1 MLSDLKSI
9 AVKATPIALDVYDK
23 TDPTTLLPL
32 VAVVVSDSSLAEE
45 VNLEWAAVFPELRK
59 WIGDRVAQQGFAGRL
74 KIRPELY
81 EVTLDFDSIDIER
94 GTALLQATEKATRI
108 GRAFAIGKVL
118 LAYRVLRENLL
129 TYDGQDFFSDAH
141 QHPDGTLASNL
152 VYTIR
157 LNPFAPTVDDA
168 RKELVMAV
176 DRLMANSIL
185 RDELVRSEDMRKGLV
200 VFVRSQAVWS
210 AYEKLRTEKSFGADP
225 NLWQGAFELVRDFKP
240 KLYTETMV
248 DIVLATPNGPRPA
261 IFVVSREPQ
270 GLKFDQ
276 SKEFASRYIPFGMDA
291 MYGVTPAFWQT
302 AVRVLQQPE

>member
-9 AVKATPIALDVYDK
+9 AVKATPIALDIYDK

-32 VAVVVSDSSLAEE
+32 VAVVITDASLAEE
-45 VNLEWAAVFPELRK
+45 INLEWAAVFPELRK

-74 KIRPELY
+74 KVRPELY

-108 GRAFAIGKVL
+108 GRAFAVGKVL

-129 TYDGQDFFSDAH
+129 TYDGQDFFSNAH
-141 QHPDGTLASNL
+141 QHPDGTYASNVL
-152 VYTIR
+152 PVTR
-157 LNPFAPTVDDA
+157 ANFMAPTVDEA
-168 RKELVMAV
+168 RKELVLAV
-176 DRLMANSIL
+176 DRLMDNSIL
-185 RDELVRSEDMRKGLV
+185 RDELVRSEEVRKGLV

-210 AYEKLRTEKSFGADP
+210 AYT
-225 NLWQGAFELVRDFKP
+225 
-240 KLYTETMV
+240 V

-302 AVRVLQQPE
+302 AVRVLQQTE

>member
-9 AVKATPIALDVYDK
+9 AVRATPIALDIYDK
-23 TDPTTLLPL
+23 TDPTTLLPF
-32 VAVVVSDSSLAEE
+32 VAVVVSDPSLAEE

-59 WIGDRVAQQGFAGRL
+59 WIGDRVAQQGFAGKL

-94 GTALLQATEKATRI
+94 GTALIQATEKATRI
-108 GRAFAIGKVL
+108 GRAFAVGKVL
-118 LAYRVLRENLL
+118 LAYRVLRENQL
-129 TYDGQDFFSDAH
+129 TYDGRDFFDNAH

-152 VYTIR
+152 VNVVR
-157 LNPFAPTVDDA
+157 VDPAAPDVIEVRD
-168 RKELVMAV
+168 ELSAAV

-185 RDELVRSEDMRKGLV
+185 RDELVRSEEVRKGLV
-200 VFVRSQAVWS
+200 VFVRSQKVWS

-225 NLWQGAFELVRDFKP
+225 NLWQNAFELVRDFKP
-240 KLYTETMV
+240 KVGTENTV
-248 DIVLATPNGPRPA
+248 DVVLATPNGPRPA

-302 AVRVLQQPE
+302 AVRVLPT

>member
-9 AVKATPIALDVYDK
+9 AVKATPIALDIYDK

-32 VAVVVSDSSLAEE
+32 VAVVITDASLAEE
-45 VNLEWAAVFPELRK
+45 INLEWAAVFPELRK

-74 KIRPELY
+74 KVRPELY

-108 GRAFAIGKVL
+108 GRAFAVGKVL

-129 TYDGQDFFSDAH
+129 TYDGQDFFSNAH
-141 QHPDGTLASNL
+141 QHPDGTYASNVL
-152 VYTIR
+152 PVTR
-157 LNPFAPTVDDA
+157 ANFTAPTVDEA
-168 RKELVMAV
+168 RKEMALAV

-185 RDELVRSEDMRKGLV
+185 RDELVRSEEVRKGLV
-200 VFVRSQAVWS
+200 VFVRSQRVWS

-240 KLYTETMV
+240 KLYTEDTV

-302 AVRVLQQPE
+302 AVRVLQQTE

>member
-9 AVKATPIALDVYDK
+9 AVRATPIALDIYDK
-23 TDPTTLLPL
+23 TDPTTLLPF
-32 VAVVVSDSSLAEE
+32 VAVVVSDPSLAEE

-59 WIGDRVAQQGFAGRL
+59 WIGDRVAQQGFAGKL

-94 GTALLQATEKATRI
+94 GTALIQATEKATRI
-108 GRAFAIGKVL
+108 GRAFAVGKVL
-118 LAYRVLRENLL
+118 LAYRVLRENQL
-129 TYDGQDFFSDAH
+129 TYDGQ
-141 QHPDGTLASNL
+141 DGTLASNL
-152 VYTIR
+152 VNVVR
-157 LNPFAPTVDDA
+157 ANPATPDVIEV
-168 RKELVMAV
+168 REELSAAV

-185 RDELVRSEDMRKGLV
+185 RDELVR
-200 VFVRSQAVWS
+200 
-210 AYEKLRTEKSFGADP
+210 
-225 NLWQGAFELVRDFKP
+225 DFKP
-240 KLYTETMV
+240 KVGTENTV

-302 AVRVLQQPE
+302 AVRVLPT

>member
-9 AVKATPIALDVYDK
+9 AVKATPIALDIYDK

-32 VAVVVSDSSLAEE
+32 VAVVISDSSLAEE

-74 KIRPELY
+74 KVRPELY

-108 GRAFAIGKVL
+108 GRAFAVGKVL

-129 TYDGQDFFSDAH
+129 TYDGQDFFSNAH
-141 QHPDGTLASNL
+141 HHPDGTYTSNVIP
-152 VYTIR
+152 VYRANFT
-157 LNPFAPTVDDA
+157 APTVDEA
-168 RKELVMAV
+168 RKEMALAV
-176 DRLMANSIL
+176 DRLMANSVL
-185 RDELVRSEDMRKGLV
+185 RDELVRSEEVRKGLV
-200 VFVRSQAVWS
+200 VFARSQAVWS

-240 KLYTETMV
+240 KLYTESTV

-302 AVRVLQQPE
+302 AVRVLQQTE

>member
-32 VAVVVSDSSLAEE
+32 VAVVVSDPSLAEE

-59 WIGDRVAQQGFAGRL
+59 WIGDRVAQQGFAGKL

-108 GRAFAIGKVL
+108 GRAFAAGKVL

-129 TYDGQDFFSDAH
+129 TYDGQDFFDEAH
-141 QHPDGTLASNL
+141 QHPDGSQASNL
-152 VYTIR
+152 VGFHR
-157 LNPFAPTVDDA
+157 ANPYAPDVDDA
-168 RKELVMAV
+168 RDELVAAV

-185 RDELVRSEDMRKGLV
+185 RDELVRSDDVRKGLV
-200 VFVRSQAVWS
+200 VFVRSQPVWS

-240 KLYTETMV
+240 VIGTENTV

-302 AVRVLQQPE
+302 AVRIYQPPE

>member
-9 AVKATPIALDVYDK
+9 AVKATPIALDIYDK

-32 VAVVVSDSSLAEE
+32 VAVVVTDPSLAEE

-59 WIGDRVAQQGFAGRL
+59 WVGDRVAQQGFAGRL

-81 EVTLDFDSIDIER
+81 EVTLDFDSLDIER

-108 GRAFAIGKVL
+108 GRAFAVGKVL

-129 TYDGQDFFSDAH
+129 TYDGQDFFHDSH
-141 QHPDGTLASNL
+141 QHPDGSLASNL
-152 VYTIR
+152 VFTNR
-157 LNPFAPTVDDA
+157 TNPSSPDVDEA
-168 RKELVMAV
+168 REELVKAV

-185 RDELVRSEDMRKGLV
+185 RDELVRSEDVRKGLV

-240 KLYTETMV
+240 KPNTQDTV

-302 AVRVLQQPE
+302 AVRVVQQPE

>member
-32 VAVVVSDSSLAEE
+32 VAVVVSDPSLAEE

-81 EVTLDFDSIDIER
+81 EVTLDFDSLDIER

-129 TYDGQDFFSDAH
+129 TYDGQDFFDNAH
-141 QHPDGTLASNL
+141 RHPDGTYASNI
-152 VYTIR
+152 VGVSR
-157 LNPFAPTVDDA
+157 ANPTAPTVSEA
-168 RKELVMAV
+168 REELAAAV

-185 RDELVRSEDMRKGLV
+185 RDELVRSEEVRKGLV
-200 VFVRSQAVWS
+200 VFVRSQEVWS

-240 KLYTETMV
+240 KAGTEYTV

>member
-32 VAVVVSDSSLAEE
+32 VAVVVSDPSLAEE

-74 KIRPELY
+74 KVRPELY
-81 EVTLDFDSIDIER
+81 EVTLDFDSLDIER

-108 GRAFAIGKVL
+108 GRAFAVGKVL
-118 LAYRVLRENLL
+118 LAYRVLRDNLL
-129 TYDGQDFFSDAH
+129 TYDGQDFFSDSH
-141 QHPDGTLASNL
+141 QHPDGTLASNI
-152 VYTIR
+152 VFTTR
-157 LNPFAPTVDDA
+157 TDPSAPDVNEV
-168 RKELVMAV
+168 REELSAAV

-185 RDELVRSEDMRKGLV
+185 RDELVRSEDFRKGLV
-200 VFVRSQAVWS
+200 VFVRSQQVWS

-240 KLYTETMV
+240 KAGTENTV

>member
-9 AVKATPIALDVYDK
+9 AVRATPIALDIYDK
-23 TDPTTLLPL
+23 TDPTTLLSSM
-32 VAVVVSDSSLAEE
+32 AVVVNDPSLAEE

-59 WIGDRVAQQGFAGRL
+59 WVGDRVAQQGFAGRL

-108 GRAFAIGKVL
+108 GRAFAVGKVM
-118 LAYRVLRENLL
+118 LAYRVLRESQL
-129 TYDGQDFFSDAH
+129 TYDGQEFFSALH
-141 QHPDGTLASNL
+141 QHPDGTPASNIL
-152 VYTIR
+152 IAAR
-157 LNPFAPTVDDA
+157 SNPMVPTVDDV
-168 RKELVMAV
+168 RKELAAAM
-176 DRLMANSIL
+176 DRLMANAIL

-200 VFVRSQAVWS
+200 VFVRSQTVWS
-210 AYEKLRTEKSFGADP
+210 AYETLRTEKSFGGDP

-240 KLYTETMV
+240 MVGDNYTV
-248 DIVLATPNGPRPA
+248 DFVLATPNGPRPA

-302 AVRVLQQPE
+302 AVRVFNLE

>member
-1 MLSDLKSI
+1 MLSALKSI
-9 AVKATPIALDVYDK
+9 AVKATPIALDIYDK
-23 TDPTTLLPL
+23 TDPTTLLPF
-32 VAVVVSDSSLAEE
+32 VAVVVSDPSLAEE

-94 GTALLQATEKATRI
+94 GTALIQATEKATRI
-108 GRAFAIGKVL
+108 GRAFAVGKVL

-129 TYDGQDFFSDAH
+129 TYDGQDFFSDSH
-141 QHPDGTLASNL
+141 QHPDGTLASNI
-152 VYTIR
+152 VFTTR
-157 LNPFAPTVDDA
+157 TDPSAPDVNEVRD
-168 RKELVMAV
+168 ELSAAV

-185 RDELVRSEDMRKGLV
+185 RDELVRSEEVRKGLV
-200 VFVRSQAVWS
+200 VFVRSQQVWS
-210 AYEKLRTEKSFGADP
+210 AYEKMRTEKSFGADP
-225 NLWQGAFELVRDFKP
+225 NLWQNAFELVRDFKP
-240 KLYTETMV
+240 KVGTENTV

-302 AVRVLQQPE
+302 AVRVLPT

>member
-23 TDPTTLLPL
+23 TNPTTLLPF
-32 VAVVVSDSSLAEE
+32 VAVVVTDPSLAEE

-59 WIGDRVAQQGFAGRL
+59 WVGDRIAQQGFAGKL

-81 EVTLDFDSIDIER
+81 EVTLDFDSLDIER
-94 GTALLQATEKATRI
+94 GSALIQATEKATRI
-108 GRAFAIGKVL
+108 GRAFAVGKVL
-118 LAYRVLRENLL
+118 LAYRVLRENQL
-129 TYDGQDFFSDAH
+129 TYDGQDFFSGAH

-152 VYTIR
+152 VPSAR
-157 LNPFAPTVDDA
+157 ANANAPTVEEA
-168 RKELVMAV
+168 RDELVAAV

-185 RDELVRSEDMRKGLV
+185 RDELVRSEDVRKGLV
-200 VFVRSQAVWS
+200 VFVRSQQVWS
-210 AYEKLRTEKSFGADP
+210 AYEKLRTEKSFGGDP

-240 KLYTETMV
+240 LPGTGHTV

-302 AVRVLQQPE
+302 AVRVISIE

>member
-32 VAVVVSDSSLAEE
+32 VAVVVSDPSLAEE

-108 GRAFAIGKVL
+108 GRAFAVGKVL
-118 LAYRVLRENLL
+118 LAYRVLRDNLL
-129 TYDGQDFFSDAH
+129 TYDGQDFFHDSH
-141 QHPDGTLASNL
+141 QHPDGTLASNI
-152 VYTIR
+152 VFTTR
-157 LNPFAPTVDDA
+157 TDPSAPDVNEVRD
-168 RKELVMAV
+168 ELSAAV

-185 RDELVRSEDMRKGLV
+185 RDELVRSEDFRKGLV
-200 VFVRSQAVWS
+200 VFVRSQQVWS

-240 KLYTETMV
+240 KATTENTV

>member
-9 AVKATPIALDVYDK
+9 AVKATPIALDIYDK
-23 TDPTTLLPL
+23 TDPTTLLSH
-32 VAVVVSDSSLAEE
+32 VAAVITDSSLSEE
-45 VNLEWAAVFPELRK
+45 INLEWAAVFPELRK
-59 WIGDRVAQQGFAGRL
+59 WIGDRVAQHGFAGRL
-74 KIRPELY
+74 KVRPELY
-81 EVTLDFDSIDIER
+81 EITMDFDSIDIQR

-108 GRAFAIGKVL
+108 GRAFAIGKVM

-129 TYDGQDFFSDAH
+129 TYDGQDFFDDAH
-141 QHPDGTLASNL
+141 QHPDGSIASNL
-152 VYTIR
+152 IQFPR
-157 LNPFAPTVDDA
+157 ANPAAPDVMEV
-168 RKELVMAV
+168 REELTAAI

-185 RDELVRSEDMRKGLV
+185 RDELVRSEEVRKGLV
-200 VFVRSQAVWS
+200 VFVKSQKVWS
-210 AYEKLRTEKSFGADP
+210 AYEKLRTERSFGADP

-240 KLYTETMV
+240 KPGTENTV
-248 DIVLATPNGPRPA
+248 DIVHATPNGPRPA

-302 AVRVLQQPE
+302 AVRVQST

>member
-9 AVKATPIALDVYDK
+9 AVKATPIALDIYDK

-32 VAVVVSDSSLAEE
+32 VAVVVSDPSLAEE

-81 EVTLDFDSIDIER
+81 EVTLDFDSLDIER

-108 GRAFAIGKVL
+108 GRAFAVGKVL

-129 TYDGQDFFSDAH
+129 TYDGQDFFSEAH
-141 QHPDGTLASNL
+141 QHPDGTLASNI
-152 VYTIR
+152 VFTTR
-157 LNPFAPTVDDA
+157 TDPSAPDVNEVRD
-168 RKELVMAV
+168 ELSAAV

-185 RDELVRSEDMRKGLV
+185 RDELVRSEEVRKGLV
-200 VFVRSQAVWS
+200 VFVRSQQVWS

-225 NLWQGAFELVRDFKP
+225 NLWQNAFELVRDFKP
-240 KLYTETMV
+240 KAGTENTV

>member
-32 VAVVVSDSSLAEE
+32 VAVVVSDPSLAEE

-74 KIRPELY
+74 RIRPELY

-108 GRAFAIGKVL
+108 GRAFAVGKVL

-129 TYDGQDFFSDAH
+129 TYDGQDFFSNAH
-141 QHPDGTLASNL
+141 QHPDGTYASNVL
-152 VYTIR
+152 PVTRANFI
-157 LNPFAPTVDDA
+157 APTVDEA
-168 RKELVMAV
+168 RFELTAAV
-176 DRLMANSIL
+176 DRLMYNSIL
-185 RDELVRSEDMRKGLV
+185 RDELVRSEEVRKGLV
-200 VFVRSQAVWS
+200 VFVRSQRVWS

-240 KLYTETMV
+240 KLYTEDTV
-248 DIVLATPNGPRPA
+248 DVVLATPNGPRPA

>member
-9 AVKATPIALDVYDK
+9 AVRATPIALDIYDK
-23 TDPTTLLPL
+23 TDPTTLLPF
-32 VAVVVSDSSLAEE
+32 VAVVVTDPSLAEE

-81 EVTLDFDSIDIER
+81 EVTLDFDSLDIER

-108 GRAFAIGKVL
+108 GRAFAVGKVL

-129 TYDGQDFFSDAH
+129 TYDGQDFFDNAH
-141 QHPDGTLASNL
+141 QHPDGSPASNL
-152 VYTIR
+152 VPFNR
-157 LNPFAPTVDDA
+157 ADPFAPDVHEA
-168 RKELVMAV
+168 REELVAAV

-185 RDELVRSEDMRKGLV
+185 RDELVRSDDVRKGLV
-200 VFVRSQAVWS
+200 VFVRSQQVWS

-240 KLYTETMV
+240 VSGTENTV

-302 AVRVLQQPE
+302 AVRIYQQPE

>member
-9 AVKATPIALDVYDK
+9 AVKATPIALDIYDK

-32 VAVVVSDSSLAEE
+32 VAVVVSDPSLAEE

-81 EVTLDFDSIDIER
+81 EVTLDFDSLDIER
-94 GTALLQATEKATRI
+94 GSALLQATEKATRI
-108 GRAFAIGKVL
+108 GRAFAVGKVL

-129 TYDGQDFFSDAH
+129 AYDGQDFFDTAH
-141 QHPDGTLASNL
+141 RHPDGTLASN
-152 VYTIR
+152 VVSVSR
-157 LNPFAPTVDDA
+157 ANPTAPTVAEA
-168 RKELVMAV
+168 REELAAAV

-185 RDELVRSEDMRKGLV
+185 RDELVRSEEVRKGLV
-200 VFVRSQAVWS
+200 VFVRSQEVWS

-240 KLYTETMV
+240 KYGTQDTV

>member
-9 AVKATPIALDVYDK
+9 AVKATPIALDIYDK
-23 TDPTTLLPL
+23 TDPTTLLSH
-32 VAVVVSDSSLAEE
+32 VAAVISDPSLSEE
-45 VNLEWAAVFPELRK
+45 INLEWAAVFPELRK

-74 KIRPELY
+74 KVRPELY

-129 TYDGQDFFSDAH
+129 TYDGQDFFHDAH

-152 VYTIR
+152 VLTGR
-157 LNPFAPTVDDA
+157 VNPSAPTVDEA
-168 RKELVMAV
+168 REELVMAV

-185 RDELVRSEDMRKGLV
+185 RDELVRSEEVRKGLV
-200 VFVRSQAVWS
+200 VFARSQPVWS

-240 KLYTETMV
+240 KLYTESTV
-248 DIVLATPNGPRPA
+248 DVVLATPNGPRPA

>member
-23 TDPTTLLPL
+23 TDPTTLLPSL
-32 VAVVVSDSSLAEE
+32 AVVVNDPSLAEE

-74 KIRPELY
+74 KIRPEPY
-81 EVTLDFDSIDIER
+81 EVTLDFDSLDIER
-94 GTALLQATEKATRI
+94 GTALVQATEKATRI
-108 GRAFAIGKVL
+108 GRAFAVGKVL
-118 LAYRVLRENLL
+118 LAYRVLRDNLL
-129 TYDGQDFFSDAH
+129 AYDGQEFFHIAH
-141 QHPDGTLASNL
+141 QHPDGTPASN
-152 VYTIR
+152 VIIANR
-157 LNPFAPTVDDA
+157 ASRQAPTVDEA
-168 RKELVMAV
+168 RDELVGAV
-176 DRLMANSIL
+176 ERLMANSIL
-185 RDELVRSEDMRKGLV
+185 RDELVRSEDVRKGLV
-200 VFVRSQAVWS
+200 VFVRSQQVWS

-240 KLYTETMV
+240 QMGSSTFV
-248 DIVLATPNGPRPA
+248 DVVLATPNGPRPA

-276 SKEFASRYIPFGMDA
+276 SKEFASRYVPFGMDA

-302 AVRVLQQPE
+302 AVRILTLE

>member
-9 AVKATPIALDVYDK
+9 AVKATPIALDIYDK

-32 VAVVVSDSSLAEE
+32 VAVVVSDPSLAEE

-94 GTALLQATEKATRI
+94 GTALIQATEKATRI
-108 GRAFAIGKVL
+108 GRAFAVGKVL

-129 TYDGQDFFSDAH
+129 TYDGQDFFSDSH
-141 QHPDGTLASNL
+141 QHPDGTLASNI
-152 VYTIR
+152 VFTTR
-157 LNPFAPTVDDA
+157 TDPSAPDVNEVRD
-168 RKELVMAV
+168 ELSAAV

-185 RDELVRSEDMRKGLV
+185 RDELVRSEEVRKGLV
-200 VFVRSQAVWS
+200 VFVRSQQVWS

-240 KLYTETMV
+240 KVGTENTV

>member
-9 AVKATPIALDVYDK
+9 AVKATPIALDIYDK
-23 TDPTTLLPL
+23 TDPTTLLSS
-32 VAVVVSDSSLAEE
+32 VAVVVTDPSLAEE

-81 EVTLDFDSIDIER
+81 EVTLDFDSLDIER

-108 GRAFAIGKVL
+108 GRAFAVGKVL
-118 LAYRVLRENLL
+118 LAYRVLRENQL
-129 TYDGQDFFSDAH
+129 TYDGQEFFSILH
-141 QHPDGTLASNL
+141 QHPDGTPASNVL
-152 VYTIR
+152 IAAR
-157 LNPFAPTVDDA
+157 SHPEIPTVDDV
-168 RKELVMAV
+168 RKELAAAV
-176 DRLMANSIL
+176 DRLMANAIL

-200 VFVRSQAVWS
+200 VFVRSQPIWS
-210 AYEKLRTEKSFGADP
+210 AYESLRTEKSFGGDP

-240 KLYTETMV
+240 KVGDKHTV
-248 DIVLATPNGPRPA
+248 DVVLATPNGPRPA

-302 AVRVLQQPE
+302 AIRVINLE

>member
-9 AVKATPIALDVYDK
+9 AVKATPIALDIYDK
-23 TDPTTLLPL
+23 TDPTTLLPF
-32 VAVVVSDSSLAEE
+32 VAVVISDPSLAEE

-74 KIRPELY
+74 KVRPELY

-94 GTALLQATEKATRI
+94 GTALFQATEKATRI
-108 GRAFAIGKVL
+108 GRAFATGKVL
-118 LAYRVLRENLL
+118 LAYRVLRDNLL
-129 TYDGQDFFSDAH
+129 TYDGQDFFDDAH
-141 QHPDGTLASNL
+141 QHPDGTVASNL
-152 VYTIR
+152 ISATRTDPAIPNVIE
-157 LNPFAPTVDDA
+157 A
-168 RKELVMAV
+168 REELMAAV

-185 RDELVRSEDMRKGLV
+185 RDELVRSDDVRKGLV
-200 VFVRSQAVWS
+200 VFVRSQSVWT

-240 KLYTETMV
+240 KPGTENTV

-302 AVRVLQQPE
+302 AVRVFPG